1 MSTTAEKPLVF
12 PVLVKAHL
20 IAGAVFLTI
29 SMLGGFFY
37 SFSFLQAYPFEGIEL
52 LSPGR
57 VRMVHTNLIAY
68 GFLFNAFVA
77 MLTWTV
83 PRLTGNPLTS
93 LKLGWVIFA
102 AWQLI
107 LVLTL
112 GGILAGHAQG
122 VEWGETPIFVDPLV
136 VLGAIL
142 LFVQFFP
149 SIARAKTRGLYV
161 SLWYFSAGLVWVAL
175 TYLMGNY
182 LPQFFLPGASGAA
195 VTGLFIHD
203 LVGLFVTPMGWG
215 MMYYFVPIIL
225 KKPIFSHGLSLIGFW
240 GLAFFYPLN
249 GVHHFLYSPIPM
261 YAQYGAVISTI
272 AVEVVVTTVI
282 VNFFMTLRG
291 RGDALRTSL
300 PIRWFFTGMVLYFV
314 TCLQCAYQTTL
325 SAQKIIHFSDWVVGH
340 AHLVMYGVF
349 SFWING
355 MIVYL
360 WPKLCQREWFS
371 SRLNSWAYWLTTIGL
386 VVMFIDLMAA
396 GLVQGTLWK
405 GLSPWEDSLV
415 YSVPFWWVRTIAGTM
430 MLVGQLALF
439 LNMAWT
445 WRGGKPL
452 PPAETPPA
460 STPRPDA
467 APAPVPAN

>member
-1 MSTTAEKPLVF
+1 MNSQATEQPLIF
-12 PVLVKAHL
+12 RKLVKAHL
-20 IAGAVFLTI
+20 IAGAIFLTI
-29 SMLGGFFY
+29 SMFGGLFY
-37 SFSFLQAYPFEGIEL
+37 SLALLQSYPFEGLEIF
-52 LSPGR
+52 SPGR

-68 GFLFNAFVA
+68 GFLFNCFVG
-77 MLTWTV
+77 MLVWTV
-83 PRLTGNPLTS
+83 PRLTGNSLTS
-93 LKLGWVIFA
+93 EKIGWLTFW

-107 LVLTL
+107 CTLTFI
-112 GGILAGHAQG
+112 GILLGYAQA

-136 VLGAIL
+136 VVGAIL
-142 LFVQFFP
+142 LFIQFFP
-149 SIARAKTRGLYV
+149 PIAKCKDKGLYV

-272 AVEVVVTTVI
+272 AVEIVVTTVI

-291 RGDALRTSL
+291 RGDALRTNL
-300 PIRWFFTGMVLYFV
+300 PIRWFFTGMVLYFL

-340 AHLVMYGVF
+340 AHLVMFGVF

-360 WPKLCQREWFS
+360 WPKLCKKEWFS
-371 SRLNSWAYWLTTIGL
+371 DKINSWAYWLTTIGL
-386 VVMFIDLMAA
+386 IIMFFDLMAA
-396 GLVQGTLWK
+396 GLVQGFLWK
-405 GLSPWEDSLV
+405 GLVSWESSII
-415 YSVPFWWVRTIAGTM
+415 YSIPFWWVRTGAGILMIAG
-430 MLVGQLALF
+430 QLGLF
-439 LNMAWT
+439 LNMWWT
-445 WRGGKPL
+445 SSAGKKIDSP
-452 PPAETPPA
+452 PPA
-460 STPRPDA
+460 SPVVPEPTPA
-467 APAPVPAN
+467 V